1 MARASSRLWPI
12 ALSVSEVADA
22 LGVHRRI
29 VYQMIAAGLPLYKIG
44 VRKKLLVT
52 DVIAA
57 IPQFFKRN
65 GSPK

>member
-1 MARASSRLWPI
+1 MARASRLWPI

-29 VYQMIAAGLPLYKIG
+29 VYQMIAGGVPLYKFG
-44 VRKKLLVT
+44 TRRKMLVT

-57 IPQFFKRN
+57 IPQFFKRD